1 MKVWKMVKNRLAF
14 FGTLPFL
21 RMSSGLMRA
30 SASSGNAANDV
41 KSLKAWSARLLRSA
55 RKRVAALLEA
65 FSPSAIVIK
74 KERWDR
80 AENSAHIRSLV
91 AVMVDVSAVHS
102 VPICL
107 VGDDDVRNT
116 FRNLG
121 CETRDEIAAVLS
133 RIFPEL
139 LWKLPPK
146 RRPWQSEHPRMA
158 MFDAVALGFAYWQHQ
173 STSLPLIS
181 ESA

>member
-1 MKVWKMVKNRLAF
+1 MKLRIYDQTILAIDLRHRRLGYAAF
-14 FGTLPFL
+14 QGHRNLLDAGL
-21 RMSSGLMRA
+21 RVYRA
-30 SASSGNAANDV
+30 VGEVEAAMAS
-41 KSLKAWSARLLRSA
+41 
-55 RKRVAALLEA
+55 KRVAALLES

-74 KERWDR
+74 RERWDR
-80 AENSAHIRSLV
+80 AESSSHMRSLV
-91 AVMVDVSAVHS
+91 AVMVDVSAAHS

-107 VGDDDVRNT
+107 VEDNNVRKT

-121 CETRDEIAAVLS
+121 CETRDDIAAVLS

-158 MFDAVALGFAYWQHQ
+158 MFDAVALGLAYWQNQ
-173 STSLPLIS
+173 STSLPVVS
-181 ESA
+181 ESP